1 MATARPKKT
10 DVELKRLKIA
20 LKENETLMQEAAINY
35 ENLAATQKD
44 LTAAIHAREDLQPKK
59 SGVN

>member
-20 LKENETLMQEAAINY
+20 LKENETLMQKAAINY

-44 LTAAIHAREDLQPKK
+44 LTAAIHAREEL
-59 SGVN
+59 